1 MQVFTFTRPCK
12 RLKPEHDGHDGSSTM
27 SNERF
32 TFSEPTD
39 PFSPNDVT
47 KSEGGTDL
55 NFGDRKNGGHNDGV
69 VITNGLGDE
78 ADDGDRKNGGHN
90 DGVVITD
97 DLGDE
102 ADDDDR
108 KNGGNNDGV
117 VITDDLGD
125 EADESDRDDGNKS
138 NDGVITELD
147 LVRIFN
153 LTGDDANIGTA
164 EELDNTPA
172 LVRIE
177 NAARMIENQLVLND
191 IKAESI
197 LRDIQAKMAL
207 HEQTYSS
214 LYRK

>member
-69 VITNGLGDE
+69 VIT
-78 ADDGDRKNGGHN
+78 
-90 DGVVITD
+90 D

-102 ADDDDR
+102 A
-108 KNGGNNDGV
+108 G
-117 VITDDLGD
+117 
-125 EADESDRDDGNKS
+125 ESDRDDGNKS

-214 LYRK
+214 RCRK

>member
-78 ADDGDRKNGGHN
+78 ADDGDRKNGGN
-90 DGVVITD
+90 
-97 DLGDE
+97 L
-102 ADDDDR
+102 
-108 KNGGNNDGV
+108 DGV